1 MPITSRFHLFPS
13 RTQKL
18 SSIVPKILGW
28 RRPGKIGRC
37 RPFSFFKRDPPS
49 ARKHRCKGSN
59 PVARCLLRKS
69 QKRFAMKAPTALSLR
84 PLGQAAKTAPSHG
97 AIVGSIPAGV
107 TKRKRHP
114 QCGCLCIPGLVRIA
128 ACPLPLRRPRSFH
141 APLAQLV
148 EQLTLNQRAQG
159 SSPWRCT
166 KNRQAFTGACR
177 FLYLEISMNFLLQI
191 YFQLLQFQSFHL

>member
-1 MPITSRFHLFPS
+1 M
-13 RTQKL
+13 
-18 SSIVPKILGW
+18 PKILGW

-37 RPFSFFKRDPPS
+37 RPFSFFKRETPS

-177 FLYLEISMNFLLQI
+177 FLYLEISMNFL
-191 YFQLLQFQSFHL
+191 

>member
-1 MPITSRFHLFPS
+1 MPALFFFQE
-13 RTQKL
+13 RT
-18 SSIVPKILGW
+18 
-28 RRPGKIGRC
+28 
-37 RPFSFFKRDPPS
+37 PS

-59 PVARCLLRKS
+59 PAARCLLRKS
-69 QKRFAMKAPTALSLR
+69 QKRCRVPRMAVIAKRSGMRKRHEDILATMKAPTALSLR

-114 QCGCLCIPGLVRIA
+114 HCGYLCIPGLVQIA
-128 ACPLPLRRPRSFH
+128 ACPSPLRRPRSFH

-166 KNRQAFTGACR
+166 KNRQAFTGLVDFYIWR
-177 FLYLEISMNFLLQI
+177 YP
-191 YFQLLQFQSFHL
+191 